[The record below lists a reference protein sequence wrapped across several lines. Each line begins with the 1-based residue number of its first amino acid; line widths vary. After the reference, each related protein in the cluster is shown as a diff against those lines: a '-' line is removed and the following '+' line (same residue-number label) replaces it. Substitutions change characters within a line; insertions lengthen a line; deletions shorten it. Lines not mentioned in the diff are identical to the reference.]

1 MYMMFPIVNT
11 CTCTLKKVRKLFN
24 FRYQM
29 EDSDNE
35 SMTEI
40 TNIIC
45 ETHQATE
52 AEQDVKSET
61 DESHLNQVPKGELEL
76 CSRKGESMSQSE
88 VEESNPQTGSQPK
101 RNLSHQTEVQVSRE
115 DHHFMQD
122 CDKYNPDSS
131 ISEQHNDWIND
142 RQATLSIDNLTHR
155 FPKAREVFP
164 KADIQSDSLYG
175 TPTCVTEYGSIF
187 VQFTGNLV
195 FLLLD
200 PKPIKM
206 LQSE

>member
-1 MYMMFPIVNT
+1 MLVTALTIM
-11 CTCTLKKVRKLFN
+11 TLIPFH
-24 FRYQM
+24 
-29 EDSDNE
+29 S
-35 SMTEI
+35 
-40 TNIIC
+40 C
-45 ETHQATE
+45 
-52 AEQDVKSET
+52 
-61 DESHLNQVPKGELEL
+61 
-76 CSRKGESMSQSE
+76 
-88 VEESNPQTGSQPK
+88 QPK
-101 RNLSHQTEVQVSRE
+101 SSFSHETEVPVSRE
-115 DHHFMQD
+115 HHHFMQD

-142 RQATLSIDNLTHR
+142 RYATLSTDNLTHR

-187 VQFTGNLV
+187 VQITGNLV

-200 PKPIKM
+200 PKPIIM

>member
-1 MYMMFPIVNT
+1 
-11 CTCTLKKVRKLFN
+11 
-24 FRYQM
+24 M

-35 SMTEI
+35 SNTEI

-45 ETHQATE
+45 ETHHATE

-61 DESHLNQVPKGELEL
+61 DETHLNQESKEDKEL
-76 CSRKGESMSQSE
+76 CSLKGESMSQSE
-88 VEESNPQTGSQPK
+88 VEESTPQTGCQPK
-101 RNLSHQTEVQVSRE
+101 RNLKCETEVQVSRE

-122 CDKYNPDSS
+122 LCDKYNPDSS

-142 RQATLSIDNLTHR
+142 RHATLSTDNLTYR
-155 FPKAREVFP
+155 FPKTREVFP

-187 VQFTGNLV
+187 VQITGNLV

-200 PKPIKM
+200 PKPIIM